1 MQSREVGYRT
11 VISCPNSTTCSLQDT
26 LSMVAALRIWQSL
39 YCDADWQ
46 RCERRRCMEAGAPI
60 PTNLLPDG
68 RVLGTGT
75 RGSRRC
81 A

>member
-1 MQSREVGYRT
+1 M
-11 VISCPNSTTCSLQDT
+11 ISCPNATTCELQTT

-39 YCDADWQ
+39 YCDADWE
-46 RCERRRCMEAGAPI
+46 RCERRRCLEAGSPM
-60 PTNLLPDG
+60 PPKLLPDG
-68 RVLGTGT
+68 RVLGMPP